1 MEIGNITQVATFKS
15 FLHRSYKNTRLLFCE
30 ALFQIFMG
38 QTLTDNFWGLHK
50 KMNCAFP
57 LTKFR
62 FLLTKFIINNY

>member
-1 MEIGNITQVATFKS
+1 MEVIKTHDYFFVT
-15 FLHRSYKNTRLLFCE
+15 

>member
-1 MEIGNITQVATFKS
+1 MEVGNITFFVT
-15 FLHRSYKNTRLLFCE
+15 
-30 ALFQIFMG
+30 ALFQILMR
-38 QTLTDNFWGLHK
+38 QTLTDDFGGLHK